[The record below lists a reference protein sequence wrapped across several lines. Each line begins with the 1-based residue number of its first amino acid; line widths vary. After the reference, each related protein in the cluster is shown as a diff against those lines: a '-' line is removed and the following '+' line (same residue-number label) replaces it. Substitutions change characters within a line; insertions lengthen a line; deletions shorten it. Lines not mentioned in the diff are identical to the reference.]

1 MVVFIF
7 IVSKYGI
14 CFCVFCYE
22 DFVKLQ
28 VQYGRRV
35 QYSDFDLLCVKMIDF
50 DRFRVYF
57 LLIFIY

>member
-28 VQYGRRV
+28 VQYGRRL
-35 QYSDFDLLCVKMIDF
+35 QYSDFDLYYYVLIVKIKDL
-50 DRFRVYF
+50 RF
-57 LLIFIY
+57 IFC